1 MNSGMVQ
8 VVDGFSPQTQ
18 SLEKRTLGDFF
29 FSETEVLR
37 RSLSITCWKG
47 SVLQMQVEESGN
59 GSRTQDHGY
68 KFKTGNSLNV
78 HLTIVR
84 SKKLVLLMELRQA
97 SVGIGQTSLQISS

>member
-1 MNSGMVQ
+1 MVQ
-8 VVDGFSPQTQ
+8 VVDGFSPRTQ

-59 GSRTQDHGY
+59 GSRTQDHGW
-68 KFKTGNSLNV
+68 FKTGNSLNV